1 LSKLRGQPGYRQWG
15 ERAIESIHQFGFCKY
30 LQKSC
35 FLETEE
41 TPAAD
46 HSLADDDVI
55 QEMDLKNL
63 RSRRDAL
70 SELQDLLQKGLC
82 GLMDGC
88 GLARGAML

>member
-70 SELQDLLQKGLC
+70 SEL
-82 GLMDGC
+82 
-88 GLARGAML
+88 

>member
-1 LSKLRGQPGYRQWG
+1 VS
-15 ERAIESIHQFGFCKY
+15 S

-41 TPAAD
+41 TPAAG

-63 RSRRDAL
+63 RSRRDTL
-70 SELQDLLQKGLC
+70 GDL
-82 GLMDGC
+82 
-88 GLARGAML
+88 

>member
-1 LSKLRGQPGYRQWG
+1 LLSKLRGQPGGTGDR
-15 ERAIESIHQFGFCKY
+15 SIHQFGFCKY

-41 TPAAD
+41 TLAAD

-70 SELQDLLQKGLC
+70 SEL
-82 GLMDGC
+82 
-88 GLARGAML
+88 